1 MTGLIVDLFAGGGG
15 ASEGI
20 RLALGRCPDVAINHD
35 EAAIAM
41 HEANHPATRHLREDI
56 RAVSPRDVTG
66 GKPVDLLWAS
76 PDCKHFSRA
85 KGSAPREKAIR
96 SLAWVVVDW
105 ARDVR
110 PNVIALENVPEFVT
124 WGPLSE
130 DGRVIGARAGETF
143 REFVKAL
150 EDLGYR
156 VDWRVLCAADFGAPT
171 ARKRIFLI
179 ARCDGLPIVWPTPT
193 HGQGL
198 LPVRTAAECIDWA
211 IPAPSIFARRKPLA
225 ENTLRRIAEGIR
237 RYVIGTPTPYLV
249 TMPEGLAVPTLVQTG
264 YGEREGQAPRCLNIH
279 APLGTVV
286 ASVKHGLVAAFLAKH
301 YGGVVGQPVTNPTG
315 TITAVDHHSLVSATL
330 ANGTFPG
337 RSDQVAAF
345 LTKFYGTSTG
355 AQMDLPMPTVTA
367 TGHHLGIVTVRGEAY
382 RIVDIGMRML
392 EPRELATAQGFRPDY
407 ILTGN
412 KTQQVARI
420 GNSVCPP
427 VAAAVVRANTTAL
440 AGAA

>member
-41 HEANHPATRHLREDI
+41 HEANHPATRHYQEDVF
-56 RAVSPRDVTG
+56 AVDPVEAAAGR
-66 GKPVDLLWAS
+66 PVDLLWCS
-76 PDCKHFSRA
+76 PSCTHFSRVS
-85 KGSAPREKAIR
+85 GDMPLNEQLR
-96 SLAWVVVDW
+96 SLAWVVVDGRAGDGEVFGPTRGW

-110 PNVIALENVPEFVT
+110 PAVIVLENVAEFQT
-124 WGPLSE
+124 WGPLGP
-130 DGRVIGARAGETF
+130 DGRPNKARAGETF
-143 REFVKAL
+143 NEFVKSL
-150 EDLGYR
+150 TDLGYQVATR
-156 VDWRVLCAADFGAPT
+156 ILNAADYGAPT
-171 ARKRIFLI
+171 ARKRLFMV
-179 ARCDGLPIVWPTPT
+179 ARCDGLPIVWPEAT
-193 HGQGL
+193 HGPGRI
-198 LPVRTAAECIDWA
+198 PYRTAAECIDWT

-225 ENTLRRIAEGIR
+225 EATLRRIAEGIR

-264 YGEREGQAPRCLNIH
+264 YGEREGQAPRCLNVH

-286 ASVKHGLVAAFLAKH
+286 ASVKHGLVEAFIERFQL
-301 YGGVVGQPVTNPTG
+301 
-315 TITAVDHHSLVSATL
+315 
-330 ANGTFPG
+330 GTFPG
-337 RSDQVAAF
+337 RSEQVAAF

>member
-1 MTGLIVDLFAGGGG
+1 MSGLIVDLFAGGGG

-35 EAAIAM
+35 EDAIRM
-41 HEANHPATRHLREDI
+41 HEANHPATLHLREDI
-56 RAVSPRDVTG
+56 RTVSPKDVTG
-66 GKPVDLLWAS
+66 GQPVDLLWAS

-105 ARDVR
+105 AREAR
-110 PNVIALENVPEFVT
+110 PAVIALENVPEFVT
-124 WGPLSE
+124 WGPLNDE
-130 DGRVIGARAGETF
+130 GRVIGARAGETF

-156 VDWRVLCAADFGAPT
+156 VDWRVSRAADFGAPT

-179 ARCDGLPIVWPTPT
+179 ARCDGLPVVWPTPT

-225 ENTLRRIAEGIR
+225 EATLRRIAEGIR

-249 TMPEGLAVPTLVQTG
+249 TLPEGLAVPTLVQTG

-286 ASVKHGLVAAFLAKH
+286 SSVKHGLVEAFLERF
-301 YGGVVGQPVTNPTG
+301 Q
-315 TITAVDHHSLVSATL
+315 L
-330 ANGTFPG
+330 GTFPG

-367 TGHHLGIVTVRGEAY
+367 TGHHLGVVTVRGEAY

-392 EPRELATAQGFRPDY
+392 EPRELATAQGFRADY
-407 ILTGN
+407 ILTGT

-427 VAAAVVRANTTAL
+427 IAAAIVRANRLAL

>member
-1 MTGLIVDLFAGGGG
+1 VTGLIVDLFAGGGG

-143 REFVKAL
+143 REFVKA
-150 EDLGYR
+150 
-156 VDWRVLCAADFGAPT
+156 DFGAPT

-198 LPVRTAAECIDWA
+198 LPVRTAAECIDWT

-237 RYVIGTPTPYLV
+237 RYVIGTPTPFIVSQYGQSIGRSADAPLPTITAGGMGHQSLV
-249 TMPEGLAVPTLVQTG
+249 VPTLVQTG

-286 ASVKHGLVAAFLAKH
+286 ASVKHGLVEAFLERF
-301 YGGVVGQPVTNPTG
+301 Q
-315 TITAVDHHSLVSATL
+315 L
-330 ANGTFPG
+330 GTFPG